1 MLRTLMYPSPRK
13 LPAFPVLSYNA
24 CTNPRRSGEG
34 SSTLDEMDMLAINKQ
49 ARKTKITRAK
59 LVGAA
64 YRVFVREG
72 FGATSIEVVAK
83 KAGYSRGAFYA
94 NFEDKEDLL
103 FAVYQHQLTEIV
115 KSLRERINPEASAAE
130 RVAEMRDYYIELI
143 EDQNLL
149 LFFIEFRLHVIRK
162 AKALKRFDE
171 LRAAGLA
178 ELDSL
183 LRDAFS
189 NCMNELQM
197 RPEKM
202 HRIFVGLLYGLSL
215 ETLFRPEYFSRD
227 DAKSVVMRLFTY
239 AWRIEG
245 CGESDASTTG

>member
-1 MLRTLMYPSPRK
+1 M
-13 LPAFPVLSYNA
+13 
-24 CTNPRRSGEG
+24 
-34 SSTLDEMDMLAINKQ
+34 STTINKQ
-49 ARKTKITRAK
+49 AKKTKITRAK
-59 LVGAA
+59 LVAAA
-64 YRVFVREG
+64 YRVFVKEG
-72 FGATSIEVVAK
+72 FGDTSIEVVAK

-115 KSLRERINPEASAAE
+115 KSLQARINPEASATE

-162 AKALKRFDE
+162 TRALQRFNQ
-171 LRAAGLA
+171 LRATGLA
-178 ELDSL
+178 ELDAL

-189 NCMNELQM
+189 DCMNELQV

-215 ETLFRPEYFSRD
+215 ETLFRPEYLSRE
-227 DAKSVVMRLFTY
+227 DAKSVVMQLFAY
-239 AWRIEG
+239 AWRVE
-245 CGESDASTTG
+245 DRRQ